1 LAGQNEGKEK
11 KEKITEKVKLC
22 GGFEKCRA
30 ASTCQRRLS
39 LDDNRPPPKNKIQK
53 SLFRLLSF
61 WHRVG
66 WKRKSSAAVYHEDI
80 SQDD

>member
-39 LDDNRPPPKNKIQK
+39 LDDNPNDPLDPTKKIKYKN
-53 SLFRLLSF
+53 LFRLLSF
-61 WHRVG
+61 
-66 WKRKSSAAVYHEDI
+66 
-80 SQDD
+80 